1 MQLKYTRPFLSRLE
15 DIFAE
20 SDYMLRYEKGTF
32 KSGFCVLKDV
42 KVAVIN
48 KYFPLEGKINC
59 LVEILRTI
67 DIQPESLTTPESQEL
82 LLAIRNQTLANA

>member
-20 SDYMLRYEKGTF
+20 SEYMLRYEKGTF
-32 KSGFCVLKDV
+32 KSGFCVLKDT
-42 KVAVIN
+42 KVAVVN

-59 LVEILRTI
+59 LVEILKSIEIT
-67 DIQPESLTTPESQEL
+67 PEALRPESQEL
-82 LLAIRNQTLANA
+82 YLAIKNQTLASA

>member
-20 SDYMLRYEKGTF
+20 SEYMLRYEKGTF
-32 KSGFCVLKDV
+32 KSGFCVLKDT
-42 KVAVIN
+42 KVAVVN

-59 LVEILRTI
+59 LVEILKSIEIT
-67 DIQPESLTTPESQEL
+67 PEALRPESQEL
-82 LLAIRNQTLANA
+82 YLAIKNQTLAST

>member
-20 SDYMLRYEKGTF
+20 SDYLLRYEKGTF
-32 KSGFCVLKDV
+32 KSGFCILKET
-42 KVAVIN
+42 KVAVVN

-59 LVEILRTI
+59 LIEILKAVEIAPEKLR
-67 DIQPESLTTPESQEL
+67 EESQEL
-82 LLAIRNQTLANA
+82 FLAIRNQTLTAA

>member
-20 SDYMLRYEKGTF
+20 SEYMLRYEKGTF
-32 KSGFCVLKDV
+32 KSGFCVLKDT
-42 KVAVIN
+42 KVAVVN

-59 LVEILRTI
+59 LVEILKTI
-67 DIQPESLTTPESQEL
+67 EITPEALRPESQEL
-82 LLAIRNQTLANA
+82 YLAIKNQTLAST